1 MDRLRHMLAP
11 VMGALAVTLAW
22 AGVAQAAAPGS
33 PDPSF
38 GSGGVTSL
46 GGSTQLFG
54 VAVQSNGEVVAVG
67 RSGGNALVE
76 RFSSTGQ
83 AAGTYIGPAGYA
95 RAVAIEPS
103 GDIVIAGSSG
113 GEMFAER
120 LTSALAP
127 DPSFGSGGVA
137 TTLGGG
143 IANGVAVGP
152 GGNIVVAG
160 SVSAAAPQD
169 SEVGVADFSSGGAV
183 QWSEELDFGLDSLA
197 EAVAVQ
203 PADGKIVLVGRQQPS
218 QVTNGV
224 IARLNTSGGLDS
236 SFAGSGA
243 LTYTYPNSGFTS
255 LTAVKVQINGQIVA
269 AGVADTGPTAVTLR
283 FNSNGTY
290 DTGYGS
296 GGVAALPSGEDVLA
310 FEYPIGAY
318 AVGIAGGGA
327 VVAAGNFEDTGTALD
342 AAMWAFTPSG
352 APESGFGSG
361 GTVTGPDGS
370 YEACALAVAPDGSL
384 VTAGDTV
391 SSLPDSNPCSAGG
404 GTSGFVARYIGY
416 GPPPSG
422 AAPTVSTGAATSIA
436 ATSGT
441 VAGQVD
447 PNGLATTYRFDY
459 GTSTSYGSSTTET
472 SAGSGDTSE
481 AESADLTALTPGKT
495 YHYRIEATNAEG
507 TSYGSDGTFKTAAA
521 GTTPRPTVST
531 GTAGKVGEVSATV
544 SGMVNPS
551 GAQTTYYFQ
560 YGATTSYGSKSAKK
574 TTSGTG
580 NQAVSSRL
588 SGLKS
593 GHTYDYRI
601 VATNAGGTAY
611 GAGRSFKT
619 KPRLIS
625 RLHGVPAGYA
635 IGTLLSKGLTVTISC
650 TQPCSITGSLLVSTA
665 GAEQLG
671 LGKGQKTIA
680 RASTSLTSK
689 GTAQLL
695 IKLSQDD
702 KTAVSRQKRL
712 TVTLR
717 TVSSPHGGG
726 PSVVNSRTITL
737 TG

>member
-1 MDRLRHMLAP
+1 MDRLRHMVAPLA
-11 VMGALAVTLAW
+11 GALAVTFAF

-38 GSGGVTSL
+38 GSGGVTAL
-46 GGSTQLFG
+46 GGATQLFG
-54 VAVQSNGEVVAVG
+54 VAVQSNGDVVAVG

-76 RFSSTGQ
+76 RFSTTGQ

-103 GDIVIAGSSG
+103 GDIVIAGSSS
-113 GEMFAER
+113 GEMFVER

-152 GGNIVVAG
+152 GGNVVVAG

-183 QWSEELDFGLDSLA
+183 EWSEAEGFGLNSLA
-197 EAVAVQ
+197 TAVAVQ
-203 PADGKIVLVGRQQPS
+203 PADGKIVIVGRQQPS
-218 QVTNGV
+218 QVTNGL
-224 IARLNTSGGLDS
+224 IARLTTSGGLDS

-243 LTYTYPNSGFTS
+243 ETYTYPNSGFTS
-255 LTAVKVQINGQIVA
+255 LNAVTVQINGQIVA
-269 AGVADTGPTAVTLR
+269 AGAADAGPTAVTLR
-283 FNSNGTY
+283 FNSNGSY

-342 AAMWAFTPSG
+342 AALWAFTPSG

-370 YEACALAVAPDGSL
+370 YEACALAIAPDGSL
-384 VTAGDTV
+384 VTVGDTV

-404 GTSGFVARYIGY
+404 GSNGFVARYIGY

-422 AAPTVSTGAATSIA
+422 AAPTVNTGAATSIA
-436 ATSGT
+436 ATSAT

-459 GTSTSYGSSTTET
+459 GTSTSYGSSTTAT
-472 SAGSGDTSE
+472 SAGSGGTSE
-481 AESADLTALTPGKT
+481 GESADLTALTPGKT

-507 TSYGSDGTFKTAAA
+507 TSYGSDETFKTAAA
-521 GTTPRPTVST
+521 GTIPPPTLST
-531 GTAGKVGEVSATV
+531 GKAGKVGEVSATV
-544 SGMVNPS
+544 SGTVNPS

-560 YGATTSYGSKSAKK
+560 YGTTTSYGLRSAKK
-574 TTSGTG
+574 TISTSG

-588 SGLKS
+588 SGLKP
-593 GHTYDYRI
+593 GHTYHYRI
-601 VATNAGGTAY
+601 VATNAGGTVY

-625 RLHGVPAGYA
+625 RLHGVPTGYA
-635 IGTLLSKGLTVTISC
+635 IGTLLSKGLTITFSC
-650 TQPCSITGSLLVSTA
+650 TQPCSISGSLLVSTA
-665 GAEQLG
+665 AAGQLG
-671 LGKGQKTIA
+671 LGRGQKTIA
-680 RASTSLTSK
+680 RGSTSLRSK

-695 IKLSQDD
+695 IKLSQAD
-702 KTAVSRQKRL
+702 KTAVSRQKGL

-717 TVSSPHGGG
+717 TVSSPRGGG
-726 PSVVNSRTITL
+726 PSIVNSRTITL